1 MNTELR
7 SGRQGNLTLSQLVLA
22 LALVAG
28 AASCSPSNYDTEV
41 DASAR
46 ARPACRDGID
56 NDGDGRIDYPAD
68 PGCSSK
74 NDNSEDTDNPPSAPA
89 PDAASPDAASPDA
102 ASTTTTSPD
111 AASTTTTS
119 TDAASVDTTR
129 MPVPPQSSTVIN
141 VTSPITI
148 SGTVTDVTYNVTGS
162 MPNSTAISL
171 GSTGRLERVRVN
183 VNGNAMNGVG
193 GGTLK
198 DVYVTGATYAGVAS
212 TRRFEGVVFATNNY
226 VDFYLS
232 GSGVTLPADA
242 MIKSS
247 NLINFS
253 FLAQNLADSKFDG
266 PIVSL
271 AAAGAPPAA
280 TAFECWGSCQRNL
293 FNIIISNKAPGYGLA
308 IYGTSSV
315 DNVVNEF
322 LGNGNAGTGDSDPG
336 ISIGAGATRN
346 VIHKATVKRYTVGV
360 VFGEDVDPSPYGN
373 FVHTLIVEDAYWG
386 CVFMDRGAYNNVVGD
401 VGGTTCTNTG
411 GVDDTHWSS
420 VWIANRPG
428 QTNVPPHD
436 NQVLGLAQ
444 SGQLDYPR
452 YAAYLGSGTTRNTVS
467 GTATFWTIAKVLDQG
482 SGNNVNLQ

>member
-1 MNTELR
+1 MHTWSHRIALALII
-7 SGRQGNLTLSQLVLA
+7 GQLVL
-22 LALVAG
+22 LG
-28 AASCSPSNYDTEV
+28 CGRQEV
-41 DASAR
+41 
-46 ARPACRDGID
+46 
-56 NDGDGRIDYPAD
+56 
-68 PGCSSK
+68 
-74 NDNSEDTDNPPSAPA
+74 
-89 PDAASPDAASPDA
+89 
-102 ASTTTTSPD
+102 TTTGNTRRSSGED
-111 AASTTTTS
+111 AE
-119 TDAASVDTTR
+119 SVDTTR
-129 MPVPPQSSTVIN
+129 MPVPPQSSTMIN

-148 SGTVTDVTYNVTGS
+148 SSTVTDVTYNVTGS
-162 MPNSTAISL
+162 MPNATAITL
-171 GSTGRLERVRVN
+171 GTSGRLERVRVN

-247 NLINFS
+247 NVINFS
-253 FLAQNLADSKFDG
+253 FLAKNLSDSKFDG

-271 AAAGAPPAA
+271 APAGAPPSA

-293 FNIIISNKAPGYGLA
+293 FNIIISDKAPGYGLA
-308 IYGTSSV
+308 IYGTDSV

-322 LGNGNAGTGDSDPG
+322 LGHGNVGSGDSDPG
-336 ISIGAGATRN
+336 ISIGGGAARN
-346 VIHKATVKRYTVGV
+346 VIHKATVRRYTAGV
-360 VFGEDVDPSPYGN
+360 VFGEDVDPPPHDN
-373 FVHTLIVEDAYWG
+373 VVHTLIAEDTYWG

-401 VGGTTCTNTG
+401 VGGTTCVNTG
-411 GVDDTHWSS
+411 GADGTHHSS

-444 SGQLDYPR
+444 SGRL
-452 YAAYLGSGTTRNTVS
+452 AGTSFTAYLGSSTTRNTVS
-467 GTATFWTIAKVLDQG
+467 GTAIYWTIAKVLDQG
-482 SGNNVNLQ
+482 SGNYVNLR